1 MDLGIKHIMK
11 GPHSISPEPAD
22 AVIAPERPTIEEAI
36 KQYERVVARLLY
48 AGEEDSYLLAVT
60 SAFSGEGVT
69 TVAAGIALALAAN
82 TPKRVVIVDA
92 NLRQPALD
100 QVMSVSAEPGLHEL
114 VAAYRHPRR
123 QGSDESQ
130 AYGIGAHP
138 TSLSNLWVIPAGSR
152 TSNPAQVLTS
162 DAAKAQLELLRSRF
176 GYIILDCPPALSSAE
191 AATLCRIADGTALVV
206 RAGITPREDVKRA
219 QEVLQGA
226 PVLGVIL
233 NGV

>member
-1 MDLGIKHIMK
+1 MSRVSDSRVAGNGGTSQDQEDEAM
-11 GPHSISPEPAD
+11 
-22 AVIAPERPTIEEAI
+22 APVRPGIEESI
-36 KQYERVVARLLY
+36 EQYERVVSRLLY

-69 TVAAGIALALAAN
+69 TVATGIALALAAN
-82 TPKRVVIVDA
+82 TTKRVAIVDA
-92 NLRQPALD
+92 NLRHPALHA
-100 QVMSVSAEPGLHEL
+100 VLGVPAEPGLHEL
-114 VAAYRHPRR
+114 VSAYRHPRR
-123 QGSDESQ
+123 QGGDESQ
-130 AYGIGAHP
+130 SYGIGAHP
-138 TSLSNLWVIPAGSR
+138 TSLPNLWVMPAGLR
-152 TSNPAQVLTS
+152 MPHPAQLITS

-206 RAGITPREDVKRA
+206 RAGVTPREDVRRA
-219 QEVLQGA
+219 QEALQGA